1 MDRRIVWV
9 HGIGD
14 HRAGYSDSWRLAFNP
29 HLQLPDQSYV
39 EVLWETVFNPP
50 QAGSRGG
57 ERALETMTL
66 TPEEE
71 LQAQRVYDELTVLL
85 EARQSALEQG
95 QVQTGGDPTSRAGTR
110 SSSRGASRSGSRAD
124 SRSGSP
130 APDSQPLVWADPQ
143 APSSRDR
150 VDRGERSV
158 GNWGTWIFQ
167 ADEFIGDFVRYL
179 VSRSVRSAVKERFK
193 ERVRSLVSVS
203 PRIGVVAHSWGTVVA
218 YDSLLDLSGELP
230 ALQVGDF
237 FTLGSPL
244 WMVRRF
250 LEDSSGRKPP
260 DVETWV
266 NVNAQGDLI
275 GSWLRPA
282 YAADEDIQVPSMGT
296 EGAHG
301 SYFVAGNDP
310 VQKAIVADRVLAI

>member
-1 MDRRIVWV
+1 MERRIVWV

-14 HRAGYSDSWRLAFNP
+14 HTRGYSDSWRQAFNP
-29 HLQLPDQSYV
+29 HLQLPAESFV
-39 EVLWETVFNPP
+39 EVFWEAVFDPP
-50 QAGSRGG
+50 DSGSRSASQA
-57 ERALETMTL
+57 RETFTL

-71 LQAQRVYDELTVLL
+71 AQAQRLRAELTVLL
-85 EARQSALEQG
+85 QARQTALEQG
-95 QVQTGGDPTSRAGTR
+95 PAPGERESAPPAGDRSGG
-110 SSSRGASRSGSRAD
+110 RSGSGPA
-124 SRSGSP
+124 SGQ
-130 APDSQPLVWADPQ
+130 QPLVWTDPD
-143 APSSRDR
+143 APVSAE
-150 VDRGERSV
+150 RGV
-158 GNWGTWIFQ
+158 GNWGTWLFRP
-167 ADEFIGDFVRYL
+167 DEFLGDFIRYL

-193 ERVRSLVSVS
+193 ERLRPIVETS

-230 ALQVGDF
+230 ALQVGDL

-260 DVETWV
+260 AVREWV

-282 YAADEDIQVPSMGT
+282 YAVDEDIQVPSMG

-301 SYFVAGNDP
+301 SYFVPGNDA
-310 VQKAIVADRVLAI
+310 VQKSIVADRVLGR

>member
-14 HRAGYSDSWRLAFNP
+14 HTAGYSESWRQAFNP
-29 HLQLPDQSYV
+29 HLQLANESYV
-39 EVLWETVFNPP
+39 EVLWESVFDPP
-50 QAGSRGG
+50 DSGSRGAS
-57 ERALETMTL
+57 RAREALTL

-71 LQAQRVYDELTVLL
+71 LQAQRLRAELTVLL
-85 EARQSALEQG
+85 QARQSGLEQG
-95 QVQTGGDPTSRAGTR
+95 PAPGERETAPPAGDR
-110 SSSRGASRSGSRAD
+110 SESRSP
-124 SRSGSP
+124 SGQ
-130 APDSQPLVWADPQ
+130 QPLVWTDPD
-143 APSSRDR
+143 APDSA
-150 VDRGERSV
+150 DRGDRGV
-158 GNWGTWIFQ
+158 GNWGTWLFRP
-167 ADEFIGDFVRYL
+167 DEFIGDFVRYL

-193 ERVRSLVSVS
+193 ERLRPIVAAS
-203 PRIGVVAHSWGTVVA
+203 PGIAVVAHSWGTVVA

-230 ALQVGDF
+230 ALQVGDL

-260 DVETWV
+260 AVEAWI

-282 YAADEDIQVPSMGT
+282 FAVDEDFQVPSMG

-301 SYFVAGNDP
+301 SYFVPGNDA
-310 VQKAIVADRVLAI
+310 VQKAIVAERVLGV